1 MKTTMNRLLL
11 FIFFVPIGIFAQSIV
26 KGTITEK
33 STAIPLPGVNV
44 VIKGTTTGTATDFD
58 GNYQIEAN
66 NGDILVFTYVG
77 YQPIEATFTGQANL
91 NVELTEDAAQLDE
104 IVIIGYGVQK
114 KSKVLG
120 NAVRVN
126 AEDLKD
132 TPVPSIDAA
141 LQGKAAGVQVIQG
154 SGLAGSSN
162 IVRVRGISS
171 ISAGGDPLY
180 VVDGI
185 PITQDYFLQGDSNGQ
200 NNNPLASL
208 NQNDI
213 ESIEVLKDAA
223 AAGIYGSRGANG
235 VILIKTK
242 RGKDGLK
249 FSYTGSV
256 STSDPTYKPQ
266 ILDNKDLLKVYQEA
280 WENDGNTGLASLP
293 RGISWEDALNTNTDW
308 VDLVTKT
315 GISNRHSFSVNY
327 GKNKV
332 KAYLNLSYDDTESFI
347 KNDEYS
353 RLSGRFNLD
362 YQVLDNLKVSINSS
376 LTKGVYDKVNI
387 NDTWRNVQSFTLP
400 FYDPFQDNGDLDN
413 TFGNPLVELRYR
425 DRRSEEMRSINSI
438 AIDYQPV
445 ENLYLRATGS
455 LDYMDFRD
463 FYWQSREVDRIAGNP
478 EDQQNTYASANPFFV
493 TNYNTNFTA
502 SYLWDMNDKNSFNF
516 LVGTEYQR
524 SERLLYNFSPTQE
537 WLDGN
542 NRSGL
547 GWINSDVPLYE
558 SDAPDYTRES
568 TGKTAFSFA
577 SYFGRISYSF
587 NDALDLMALA
597 RIDGSSRFGE
607 NNRYGFFPTF
617 SAAYNFSNHGF
628 IKNSKTISFFKIKTS
643 YGITGNS
650 EIGNDSR
657 FGAFSIPNSNNVYL
671 GNEYKSIIRLD
682 NPDLKWETA
691 QTVDFGIELNLFKN
705 RIETEFSGYYK
716 RSEDVLLDLF
726 QIPSSGFG
734 EALWV
739 NSAKIENKGIEF
751 NITSKNIVT
760 DDFSWSTN
768 LNIAHNANKLMSLGG
783 VSPDLLEGGFNDTRV
798 IEGQPIGTNYLVR
811 FTRVDPT
818 DGLPIFL
825 DKENNE
831 TKTFDLANR
840 VSAGSVIP
848 DATGGFGNKFKYR
861 NWGLDTDFVFT
872 IGGNIYDS
880 YAKRALGTFSD
891 GNNSSNV
898 RTDIYDRW
906 RNPGDITEQ
915 SRLFFDHTEV
925 QGLSSVWQYNHT
937 GFLYDASY
945 LRLRNITLS
954 YSLPSDFLEGT
965 GLKSVKL
972 ALTGSNLLTWTK
984 FPGGDPEIARDF
996 QFQRDRNLSPNVS
1009 FLSVPQAKSF
1019 TFNLNATF

>member
-1 MKTTMNRLLL
+1 MKTNTKRLLFFML
-11 FIFFVPIGIFAQSIV
+11 ILPIFIFGQNTL
-26 KGTITEK
+26 KGTVTEQ
-33 STAIPLPGVNV
+33 STSIPLPGVNV
-44 VIKGTTTGTATDFD
+44 VIKGTSTGTATDFD
-58 GNYQIEAN
+58 GNYQIDIN
-66 NGDILVFTYVG
+66 NGDIIVFSYVG
-77 YQPIEATFTGQANL
+77 YQAKEIEYTGQATL
-91 NVELTEDAAQLDE
+91 NIQLAEDAAQLDE
-104 IVIIGYGVQK
+104 VVIIGYGVQK

-120 NAVRVN
+120 NAVRIN
-126 AEDLKD
+126 SEDLKD

-154 SGLAGSSN
+154 SGLAGSAN

-242 RGKDGLK
+242 RGKEGLK

-256 STSDPTYKPQ
+256 STSDPTYEPQ
-266 ILDNKDLLKVYQEA
+266 ILNNQDLLKVYQEA
-280 WENDGNTGLASLP
+280 WENDGNTGLVPLP
-293 RGISWEDALNTNTDW
+293 RNISWEDALNTNTDW

-327 GKNKV
+327 GKSKV

-347 KNDEYS
+347 RNDEYK

-362 YQVLDNLKVSINSS
+362 YQILKNLKVGINSS
-376 LTKGVYDKVNI
+376 LTRGIYDKVNI
-387 NDTWRNVQSFTLP
+387 NDTWRNAQSFTLP
-400 FYDPFQDNGDLDN
+400 FYSPFQINGDVDN

-438 AIDYQPV
+438 AIDYQPID
-445 ENLYLRATGS
+445 NLYLRGTAS

-463 FYWQSREVDRIAGNP
+463 YYWQSLEIGRISGTP
-478 EDQQNTYASANPFFV
+478 EEERNTFASETPFFV

-502 SYLWDMNDKNSFNF
+502 SYLWDLNDKNSFNF
-516 LVGTEYQR
+516 LLGTEYQR
-524 SERLLYNFSPTQE
+524 SERLLYRF
-537 WLDGN
+537 GN
-542 NRSGL
+542 PEGF
-547 GWINSDVPLYE
+547 INSPVPLYE
-558 SDAPDYTRES
+558 SDAPDFDRES
-568 TGKTAFSFA
+568 TGRTAFSFA
-577 SYFGRISYSF
+577 SYFGRVSYSF
-587 NDALDLMALA
+587 NNALDLMALA
-597 RIDGSSRFGE
+597 RVDGSSRFGE

-617 SAAYNFSNHGF
+617 SAAYNFSNHDF
-628 IKNSKTISFFKIKTS
+628 VVNSKAISFFKIKTS

-657 FGAFSIPNSNNVYL
+657 FGAFSIPNSGDVYL
-671 GNEYKSIIRLD
+671 DNQFKSIIRLD

-691 QTVDFGIELNLFKN
+691 QTVDFGVELNLFNN
-705 RIETEFSGYYK
+705 RIETELSGYYK
-716 RSEDVLLDLF
+716 RSKDVLLDLF

-734 EALWV
+734 ESLWV
-739 NSAKIENKGIEF
+739 NAAEIENKGIEF
-751 NITSKNIVT
+751 NFTSKNIVT
-760 DDFSWSTN
+760 DNFSWTTN
-768 LNIAHNANKLMSLGG
+768 FNIAHNANKLISLGG

-811 FTRVDPT
+811 FARVDPT

-825 DKENNE
+825 DLDGNE

-848 DATGGFGNKFKYR
+848 DATGGFGNKFKYK
-861 NWGLDTDFVFT
+861 NWGLDADFVFT

-880 YAKRALGTFSD
+880 FAKRALGTFID
-891 GNNSSNV
+891 GDSNTTNV

-915 SRLFFDHTEV
+915 PRLFYDHKQI

-954 YSLPSDFLEGT
+954 YSLPTSFLNGT
-965 GLKSVKL
+965 GLSSVKV
-972 ALTGSNLLTWTK
+972 AVTGSNLLTWTK

-1009 FLSVPQAKSF
+1009 YLSVPQAKSF
-1019 TFNLNATF
+1019 TFNINATF

>member
-1 MKTTMNRLLL
+1 MKTTLNSLL
-11 FIFFVPIGIFAQSIV
+11 FFMLLAPVILFGQTTLKGIVTEQS
-26 KGTITEK
+26 T
-33 STAIPLPGVNV
+33 SIPLPGVNV
-44 VIKGTTTGTATDFD
+44 VIKNTTTGTATDFD
-58 GNYQIEAN
+58 GNYQIEAKK
-66 NGDILVFTYVG
+66 GDVIVFTYVG
-77 YQPIEATFTGQANL
+77 YQPKELTYNGQATL
-91 NVELTEDAAQLDE
+91 NVQMVDDTAQLDE
-104 IVIIGYGVQK
+104 VVIIGYGVQK
-114 KSKVLG
+114 KSKILG

-126 AEDLKD
+126 GEDLKD
-132 TPVPSIDAA
+132 NPVSSIDAA

-162 IVRVRGISS
+162 VVRIRGISS

-242 RGKDGLK
+242 RGKEGLK

-256 STSDPTYKPQ
+256 TTSDPTYKPKV
-266 ILDNKDLLKVYQEA
+266 LNNKQLLQVYQEA
-280 WENDGNTGLASLP
+280 WENDGNVGLVPLP
-293 RGISWEDALNTNTDW
+293 GNTSWEDALNTNTDW

-327 GKNKV
+327 GTEKLKMYANV
-332 KAYLNLSYDDTESFI
+332 SYDDTESFI
-347 KNDEYS
+347 KNDEYK

-362 YQVLDNLKVSINSS
+362 YQLLKNLKIGLNSS
-376 LTKGVYDKVNI
+376 LTRGVYDKVNI
-387 NDTWRNVQSFTLP
+387 NDTWRNAQSFTLP
-400 FYDPFQDNGDLDN
+400 FYSPYKSNGDIDN
-413 TFGNPLVELRYR
+413 SFSNPLEELLYR

-438 AIDYQPV
+438 AIDYQPIK
-445 ENLYLRATGS
+445 NLYLRGTGS

-463 FYWQSREVDRIAGNP
+463 FYWQSLEVGRISGTP
-478 EDQQNTYASANPFFV
+478 EAERNTFASANPFFV
-493 TNYNTNFTA
+493 INYNTNFTA
-502 SYLWDMNDKNSFNF
+502 SYLWDVNEKNSFNF
-516 LVGTEYQR
+516 LLGTEYQR
-524 SERLLYNFSPTQE
+524 SEKLLYKF
-537 WLDGN
+537 GN
-542 NRSGL
+542 PQGY
-547 GWINSDVPLYE
+547 INSPVPLYE

-568 TGKTAFSFA
+568 TGKSAYSFA
-577 SYFGRISYSF
+577 SYFGRVSYSF
-587 NDALDLMALA
+587 NNALDLMVLA
-597 RIDGSSRFGE
+597 RLDGSSRFGE
-607 NNRYGFFPTF
+607 NNRYGFFPTV
-617 SAAYNFSNHGF
+617 SAAYNFSKHGL
-628 IKNSKTISFFKIKTS
+628 IANSNTISLLKIKTS

-657 FGAFSIPNSNNVYL
+657 FGAYSIPNSGTDYL
-671 GNEYKSIIRLD
+671 GNPYKSIIRLD

-705 RIETEFSGYYK
+705 RLETEISGYYK
-716 RSEDVLLDLF
+716 KSKDVLLDLF

-734 EALWV
+734 ESLWI
-739 NSAKIENKGIEF
+739 NAAEIENKGIEF
-751 NITSKNIVT
+751 NMTSKNIVSNN
-760 DDFSWSTN
+760 FSWTTTF
-768 LNIAHNANKLMSLGG
+768 NIAHNANKLISLGG

-811 FTRVDPT
+811 FARVDTT

-825 DKENNE
+825 DKAGNE

-848 DATGGFGNKFKYR
+848 NATGGFANKFKYK

-880 YAKRALGTFSD
+880 FAKRALGTFID

-906 RNPGDITEQ
+906 RNPGDVTDQ
-915 SRLFFDHTEV
+915 PRLFYDYNEV
-925 QGLSSVWQYNHT
+925 RGLSGVWQYNHT

-945 LRLRNITLS
+945 LRLRNVTLN
-954 YSLPSDFLEGT
+954 YTLPAEFLKGT
-965 GLKSVKL
+965 GISSLKF
-972 ALTGSNLLTWTK
+972 ALTGSNLFTWTK

-1009 FLSVPQAKSF
+1009 YLSIPQAKSF
-1019 TFNLNATF
+1019 TFNINATF

>member
-1 MKTTMNRLLL
+1 MRAKLRFLLFSL
-11 FIFFVPIGIFAQSIV
+11 FIFPLSFYGQNTLTGTVTEQS
-26 KGTITEK
+26 T
-33 STAIPLPGVNV
+33 SIPLPGVNV
-44 VIKGTTTGTATDFD
+44 VIQGTTTGTATDFD
-58 GNYQIEAN
+58 GNYTLSVNQ
-66 NGDILVFTYVG
+66 GDVIVFSYVG
-77 YQPIEATFTGQANL
+77 YQAQEFTYTGQTTL
-91 NVELTEDAAQLDE
+91 NVQLLEDASQLDE
-104 IVIIGYGVQK
+104 VVIVGYGVQK
-114 KSKVLG
+114 KSKILG
-120 NAVRVN
+120 NAVRLN
-126 AEDLKD
+126 GEDLQD
-132 TPVPSIDAA
+132 VPVPSIDAA

-154 SGLAGSSN
+154 SGLAGSAN
-162 IVRVRGISS
+162 VVRVRGISS

-185 PITQDYFLQGDSNGQ
+185 PITQDYFLQGDANGQ

-242 RGKDGLK
+242 RGKEGLK
-249 FSYTGSV
+249 FSYSGSI
-256 STSDPTYKPQ
+256 STSDPTFEPE
-266 ILDNKDLLKVYQEA
+266 ILNNRDLLKIYQEA
-280 WENDGNTGLASLP
+280 WENDGNTGLAPLP
-293 RGISWEDALNTNTDW
+293 RGIAWDDALNTDTDW

-327 GKNKV
+327 GKNKL
-332 KAYLNLSYDDTESFI
+332 KTYLNLSYDDTESFI
-347 KNDEYS
+347 RNDEYT
-353 RLSGRFNLD
+353 RLSGRLNID
-362 YQVLDNLKVSINSS
+362 YQVLDNLKIGINTS
-376 LTKGVYDKVNI
+376 LTKGIYDKVNI
-387 NDTWRNVQSFTLP
+387 NDTWRNAQSFTLP
-400 FYDPFQDNGDLDN
+400 FYSPFQDNGDVDN

-425 DRRSEEMRSINSI
+425 DRRSEEMRSINSL
-438 AIDYQPV
+438 AIDYQPI

-463 FYWQSREVDRIAGNP
+463 FYWQSREVDRLNGNP

-502 SYLWDMNDKNSFNF
+502 SYLWDMDEKNSFNF
-516 LVGTEYQR
+516 LLGTEYQR
-524 SERLLYNFSPTQE
+524 SERLLYTFTPTQA
-537 WLDGN
+537 WLDSD

-558 SDAPDYTRES
+558 SDAPAYGRES
-568 TGKTAFSFA
+568 TGRTAFSFA
-577 SYFGRISYSF
+577 SYFGRVSYSF
-587 NDALDLMALA
+587 NNALDLMALA

-607 NNRYGFFPTF
+607 NNRYGFFPTV
-617 SAAYNFSNHGF
+617 SAAYNFSNHDF
-628 IKNSKTISFFKIKTS
+628 IKNSKAISFFKIKTS

-671 GNEYKSIIRLD
+671 GNPYKSIIRLD

-691 QTVDFGIELNLFKN
+691 QTVDFGIELNLFNN
-705 RIETEFSGYYK
+705 RIETELSGYYK
-716 RSEDVLLDLF
+716 KSEDVLLDLF

-739 NSAKIENKGIEF
+739 NAAEVENKGIEF
-751 NITSKNIVT
+751 NFTSKNIVS
-760 DDFSWSTN
+760 DNFSWTTN
-768 LNIAHNANKLMSLGG
+768 FNIAHNANKLISLGG

-811 FTRVDPT
+811 FARVDPT

-825 DKENNE
+825 DKEGNE

-848 DATGGFGNKFKYR
+848 DATGGFGNKFAYK
-861 NWGLDTDFVFT
+861 NWGLDADFVFT

-906 RNPGDITEQ
+906 RNPGDITDQ
-915 SRLFFDHTEV
+915 TRVFYDHTEV
-925 QGLSSVWQYNHT
+925 KGLSSVWQYNHT

-945 LRLRNITLS
+945 LRLRNISLS
-954 YSLPSDFLEGT
+954 YDIPSSFLNGT
-965 GLKSVKL
+965 GLNSVKL
-972 ALTGSNLLTWTK
+972 AVTGSNLLTWTK

-1009 FLSVPQAKSF
+1009 YLSVPQAKSF
-1019 TFNLNATF
+1019 TFNINATF

>member
-1 MKTTMNRLLL
+1 MKTIINSLLFFLLL
-11 FIFFVPIGIFAQSIV
+11 APVYIFGQTSLTGTVTEQS
-26 KGTITEK
+26 T
-33 STAIPLPGVNV
+33 SIPLPGVNV
-44 VIKGTTTGTATDFD
+44 VIKGTSTGTATDFD
-58 GNYQIEAN
+58 GNYRIDVN
-66 NGDILVFTYVG
+66 NGDVIVFSYVG
-77 YQPIEATFTGQANL
+77 YQNLEITYTGQSKL
-91 NVELTEDAAQLDE
+91 DIQLTEDAAQLDE

-114 KSKVLG
+114 KSKILG
-120 NAVRVN
+120 SAVRVN
-126 AEDLKD
+126 GEELKD
-132 TPVPSIDAA
+132 NPVSSIDAA

-162 IVRVRGISS
+162 VVRIRGISS

-180 VVDGI
+180 VIDGI

-242 RGKDGLK
+242 RGKEGLK

-256 STSDPTYKPQ
+256 TTSEPTYTPK
-266 ILDNKDLLKVYQEA
+266 ILDNKQLLQVYQEA
-280 WENDGNTGLASLP
+280 WENDGNVGLALLP
-293 RGISWEDALNTNTDW
+293 RNISWEDALNTNTDW
-308 VDLVTKT
+308 IDLVTKT

-327 GKNKV
+327 GTEKLKT
-332 KAYLNLSYDDTESFI
+332 YFNLSYDDTESFI
-347 KNDEYS
+347 KNDEYT

-362 YQVLDNLKVSINSS
+362 YQLLKNLKIGLNLS
-376 LTKGVYDKVNI
+376 LTRGIYDKVNI
-387 NDTWRNVQSFTLP
+387 NDTWRNAQSFTLP
-400 FYDPFQDNGDLDN
+400 FYSPYLANGDVDN
-413 TFGNPLVELRYR
+413 SFGNPLEELLYR

-438 AIDYQPV
+438 AIDYQPI

-463 FYWQSREVDRIAGNP
+463 FYWQSLEVGRISGTP
-478 EDQQNTYASANPFFV
+478 EEEQNTFASANPFFV
-493 TNYNTNFTA
+493 INYNTNFTA
-502 SYLWDMNDKNSFNF
+502 SYLWDVDDKNSFNF
-516 LVGTEYQR
+516 LLGTEYQR
-524 SERLLYNFSPTQE
+524 SERLLYRFGDPQGYTNSP
-537 WLDGN
+537 
-542 NRSGL
+542 
-547 GWINSDVPLYE
+547 VPLYE
-558 SDAPDYTRES
+558 SNAPDYTRES
-568 TGKTAFSFA
+568 TGKTAYSFA
-577 SYFGRISYSF
+577 SYFGRVNYSF

-597 RIDGSSRFGE
+597 RVDGSSRFGE
-607 NNRYGFFPTF
+607 NNRYGFFPTV
-617 SAAYNFSNHGF
+617 SAAYNFSKHGF
-628 IKNSKTISFFKIKTS
+628 IKNSNTISLLKIKTS

-657 FGAFSIPNSNNVYL
+657 FGAYSIPNSGTDYL
-671 GNEYKSIIRLD
+671 GNPYKSIIRLD

-691 QTVDFGIELNLFKN
+691 QTVDFGIELNLFNN
-705 RIETEFSGYYK
+705 RVETELSGYYK
-716 RSEDVLLDLF
+716 KSKDVLLDLF

-734 EALWV
+734 ESLWI
-739 NSAKIENKGIEF
+739 NAAEIENKGIEF
-751 NITSKNIVT
+751 NFTSKNIVS
-760 DDFSWSTN
+760 DNFSWTTTF
-768 LNIAHNANKLMSLGG
+768 NIAHNANKLISLGG

-811 FTRVDPT
+811 FARVDPT

-825 DKENNE
+825 DKEGNE

-880 YAKRALGTFSD
+880 YAKRALGTFID

-915 SRLFFDHTEV
+915 PRLFYDHTEV
-925 QGLSSVWQYNHT
+925 KELSGVWQYNHT

-945 LRLRNITLS
+945 LRLRNVTLN
-954 YSLPSDFLEGT
+954 YTLPAEFLRGT
-965 GLKSVKL
+965 GISSLKLS
-972 ALTGSNLLTWTK
+972 LTGSNLFTWTK

-1009 FLSVPQAKSF
+1009 YLSIPQAKSF
-1019 TFNLNATF
+1019 TFNINATF